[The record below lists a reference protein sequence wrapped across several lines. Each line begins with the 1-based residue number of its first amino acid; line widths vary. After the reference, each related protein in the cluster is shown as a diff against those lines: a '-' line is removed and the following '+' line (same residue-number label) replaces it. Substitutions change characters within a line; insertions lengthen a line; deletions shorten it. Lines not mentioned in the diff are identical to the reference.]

1 MELICMEA
9 KRYLQL
15 LASDAPAPGGGSAS
29 ALCGA
34 QGAALI
40 AMTARL
46 TLGRARYAA
55 RHEACQAIAA
65 EADSLS
71 RKLAAQVDL
80 DAGAYSQ
87 MAGAFQL
94 PKETG
99 AQQTARREAV
109 EAATLHGAE
118 VPLETMRLAVEGLQ
132 CAAALAEGY
141 NHSCASDLGC
151 GAYGLLACVKGAWLN
166 VLINA
171 GGLSSREDAD
181 RLRTEGGALVR
192 RAEELSAALDKLAAA
207 HL

>member
-118 VPLETMRLAVEGLQ
+118 VPLETMR
-132 CAAALAEGY
+132 
-141 NHSCASDLGC
+141 
-151 GAYGLLACVKGAWLN
+151 
-166 VLINA
+166 
-171 GGLSSREDAD
+171 D
-181 RLRTEGGALVR
+181 RKSVV
-192 RAEELSAALDKLAAA
+192 
-207 HL
+207 